1 MKKPTADQT
10 VRNLK
15 PLIILYVEKE
25 VPVSIET
32 TFSDLL
38 LGLTFGMELTQKIEL
53 RRGLWYK
60 WYIFEG
66 QLTLKDLRKKCCFS
80 SDLNLLMDFDTVNFI
95 AWCWTILDKWCQNL
109 QCYFTIHK
117 GRLSK
122 TNYLLASN
130 DWYWICVQRT
140 TDFYLPIGQELVIL
154 VIWCLSS
161 G

>member
-15 PLIILYVEKE
+15 PHIILYLEKE
-25 VPVSIET
+25 VPVSTET

-38 LGLTFGMELTQKIEL
+38 LGLTFEMQLIQKIEL
-53 RRGLWYK
+53 RRGLWFK
-60 WYIFEG
+60 WYIFAG

-95 AWCWTILDKWCQNL
+95 AWCWTILKWCQNL
-109 QCYFTIHK
+109 QCYLTIHK

-122 TNYLLASN
+122 TSYLLDSN
-130 DWYWICVQRT
+130 DWHWICVQRT
-140 TDFYLPIGQELVIL
+140 TDFYLPTG
-154 VIWCLSS
+154 
-161 G
+161 